1 MINNIND
8 FIKIMVYKNM
18 GKKINVRKLV
28 REVFKNN
35 IHLDEKNEVVDDLRK
50 ILAESKEDT
59 VYYVGTNK
67 FVYDYYDNTDNP
79 DWNLRAVFQIGYPY
93 FFSAGPILGENNTL
107 IEVSEN
113 HPNIGKIRQLFTK
126 QWSLFVFSKKKTDN
140 IFLGFNESPVFSY
153 FTFKDLE
160 VFPIGLQSEDD
171 IGTPI
176 MDNMYGNIDYF
187 KAITRIIEKDR
198 ITERHPEYEKFSDVC
213 FDFAEVP
220 SEQFD
225 ISWLNFLYRYKNS
238 VIDIFGYPTENE
250 QFPTLKEVVDLLK
263 CKEGYYQVEKDD
275 LIIDYLYIDAEKK
288 EFTSR
293 MKIANKSSSK
303 VEAHCVIRPK
313 KISTHYLLAY
323 LQSDFFKNFCL
334 HTFHA
339 DKNEDTDE
347 FLDVHIDLEEIPLF
361 ITEQANSNYFKKKY
375 EFEISS
381 RSTVQKQIEK
391 KDSKTFYDSNAKEIV
406 LKDMNELRA
415 CFNAK
420 AYKAAIILAG
430 SILEAF
436 LIDWLSEKDNKN
448 YFEEDFMVF
457 DKYRNR
463 YRRAD
468 LVDYINAI
476 NELEKPNWMEAADK
490 ATVIR
495 KKRNLVHAK
504 LYINDAD
511 ISKETCTQVIDY
523 LEYVINTRWK

>member
-1 MINNIND
+1 
-8 FIKIMVYKNM
+8 M

-59 VYYVGTNK
+59 VYYIGINK
-67 FVYDYYDNTDNP
+67 FIYDYYDNTDNP
-79 DWNLRAVFQIGYPY
+79 EWSIKAVFQIGYPY
-93 FFSAGPILGENNTL
+93 FFSAGPIKGEDNSY
-107 IEVSEN
+107 IEVPET
-113 HPNIGKIRQLFTK
+113 HPNIEKIRQLFTK
-126 QWSLFVFSKKKTDN
+126 QWSLFVFSRNEPDT
-140 IFLGFNESPVFSY
+140 IFLGFNESPNLSY

-160 VFPIGLQSEDD
+160 VFPIVLESEDD

-187 KAITRIIEKDR
+187 KVISRIIEKDR
-198 ITERHPEYEKFSDVC
+198 MSERHPEYEKISDVC

-220 SEQFD
+220 SDNFD

-238 VIDIFGYPTENE
+238 VIDTFGYPTKNE
-250 QFPTLKEVVDLLK
+250 QFPTLKEIASLLQHK
-263 CKEGYYQVEKDD
+263 DGYFQVEKDD

-293 MKIANKSSSK
+293 IKIANKSSSK
-303 VEAHCVIRPK
+303 VEAHCVLRPQK
-313 KISTHYLLAY
+313 VSSHYLLAY

-339 DKNEDTDE
+339 EKIEDTDD

-381 RSTVQKQIEK
+381 KSSVQKQIEK
-391 KDSKTFYDSNAKEIV
+391 KNSNTFYDSSAKEIV

-436 LIDWLSEKDNKN
+436 LIDWLSEIKGQNFFHN
-448 YFEEDFMVF
+448 DFMVF
-457 DKYRNR
+457 DKYHGKNK
-463 YRRAD
+463 RAD
-468 LVDYINAI
+468 LIDYINEI
-476 NELEKPNWMEAADK
+476 QNLRKPNWYDAASK
-490 ATVIR
+490 ATEIR

-504 LYINDAD
+504 LYINDSD
-511 ISKETCTQVIDY
+511 ISKETCTEVIDY
-523 LEYVINTRWK
+523 LEYVINTRWTIKE

>member
-1 MINNIND
+1 
-8 FIKIMVYKNM
+8 M
-18 GKKINVRKLV
+18 GKKINVKNLV
-28 REVFKNN
+28 REVFKHN
-35 IHLDEKNEVVDDLRK
+35 IHLDDNNKVIDDLRK
-50 ILAESKEDT
+50 ILAESEEDT
-59 VYYVGTNK
+59 VCYVGINK
-67 FVYDYYDNTDNP
+67 FVYDYFDNTDNP
-79 DWNLRAVFQIGYPY
+79 EWNLSAVFQIGYPY
-93 FFSAGPILGENNTL
+93 VFSAGPIMGEHNTT
-107 IEVSEN
+107 IDVPED
-113 HPNIGKIRQLFTK
+113 HPNIEKIRQLFTE
-126 QWSLFVFSKKKTDN
+126 QWSLFVFSKNEPNT
-140 IFLGFNESPVFSY
+140 IFLGFNESPTFSY
-153 FTFKDLE
+153 LTFKDLDI
-160 VFPIGLQSEDD
+160 FPIGLPSEDD

-187 KAITRIIEKDR
+187 KTISRIIEKGKMA
-198 ITERHPEYEKFSDVC
+198 ERHPEYEKFSDVC

-220 SEQFD
+220 AELFD

-238 VIDIFGYPTENE
+238 VIDTFGYPTENE
-250 QFPTLKEVVDLLK
+250 QFPTLKEVACLLQHE
-263 CKEGYYQVEKDD
+263 EGYFQVEKND

-293 MKIANKSSSK
+293 MKIANKSANK
-303 VEAHCVIRPK
+303 IDAYCVIRPK
-313 KISTHYLLAY
+313 EISTHYLLAY

-381 RSTVQKQIEK
+381 KSTVHKQIEK
-391 KDSKTFYDSNAKEIV
+391 RNSNTFYDSNAKEIV

-436 LIDWLSEKDNKN
+436 LIDWLSEIKGQNFFDN
-448 YFEEDFMVF
+448 DFMVF
-457 DKYRNR
+457 DKYHGKNK
-463 YRRAD
+463 RAD
-468 LVDYINAI
+468 LIDYINEI
-476 NELEKPNWMEAADK
+476 QNLRKPNWYDAASK
-490 ATVIR
+490 ATEIR

-504 LYINDAD
+504 LYINDSD
-511 ISKETCTQVIDY
+511 ISKETCTEVIDY
-523 LEYVINTRWK
+523 LEYVINTRWTIKE